1 MVAVVGAVAVARGR
15 QGYKTLSKSEQ
26 EVARMAHPEPVSA
39 GLAKETSGVFSHE
52 IHVADNGEGAKES
65 T

>member
-15 QGYKTLSKSEQ
+15 QPDPRLHGTDIKSPS
-26 EVARMAHPEPVSA
+26 ARE
-39 GLAKETSGVFSHE
+39 LAETPG
-52 IHVADNGEGAKES
+52 IGKNP